1 MRLRLTLSLLA
12 LVAVAALAAVTAG
25 CGAAQSKEIHVTV
38 TENGFEPKEV
48 TIKNPSST
56 VLVMTRKTER
66 TCATEAIFR
75 ETGRKYDLPMNE
87 PVRVD
92 LSGVQPGAT
101 LHYACGMDMLK
112 GTITIA
118 E

>member
-12 LVAVAALAAVTAG
+12 LVALAAVNTA
-25 CGAAQSKEIHVTV
+25 CGTAQSKEIHVTV
-38 TENGFEPKEV
+38 TENGFEPNEV

-87 PVRVD
+87 PVRID

-112 GTITIA
+112 GTVMIA
-118 E
+118 EK

>member
-1 MRLRLTLSLLA
+1 MRLRHTLSLLA
-12 LVAVAALAAVTAG
+12 LVALAAANTG

-38 TENGFEPKEV
+38 TENGFEPHEV
-48 TIKNPSST
+48 TIKNPAST

-75 ETGRKYDLPMNE
+75 ETGRKYHLPINE
-87 PVRVD
+87 AVRID

-112 GTITIA
+112 GTVVIA